1 MAMTNSSRWFLAP
14 ATIFLAF
21 FFPPLAFASPLES
34 IFISEV
40 NWAGSEKALTDEWIE
55 LTNSSNEQVDLSGW
69 SLEGAGTNNGVIT
82 LPVGS
87 IISPRATYLI
97 SNYSDADEKS
107 CIAAPASYVTT
118 AVSLSNSNLEIILR
132 NSDGSVRDT
141 AGNNRAPFA
150 GSVGGTGGNI
160 LQPTASMVRRMDG
173 VDGAAPDSWISAAT
187 RSGFDDETNTLGTPG
202 SIEAWFVSIVPPEPT
217 AKIFA
222 EEPPPEEPTPEP
234 IADIPQEA
242 TTTESSRET
251 HAELIIEKQPDIPTA
266 DPVLESETETT
277 SVVTETIIEPPV
289 DLTEPNPSTI
299 VSEEA
304 AALTETLVTEP
315 TETTMTPEMTPQET
329 PEPETLI
336 SESAPITPSLPS
348 VPLTTSRPN
357 LTYPI
362 GTLIVNE
369 LYPRPKDDE
378 DEWVEVCNPYNNV
391 IPLGGWSVM
400 DGSEHKTQ
408 LPNQYLGMGQCI
420 VIKNPSGKLN
430 NDGDTVTILD
440 PSGNPIDIVAY
451 EKSAFPKNETV
462 ALARTKDGAWRVT
475 ITPTLG
481 EQNII
486 TPVSEPVK
494 TTQITRPAPTKI
506 TITGTM
512 TDIGSNSAVSEKKTT
527 AKDTPIQMPIGP
539 LTIRISEIYPN
550 AAGNDADEEFIE
562 VENWGLEPVSMKG
575 WALEDATGKRYAEKE
590 TVILPP
596 LGFIAFPRKT
606 TLIVLNNTEDTVR
619 LYAPNG
625 QLIDKQ
631 TYDKAPKG
639 YSKTLVENVWNW
651 TRDSTPDEPNIIP
664 PPAVDPGGG
673 SPIRGDATAPATK
686 TVEKK
691 NQKRITISGTVVAI
705 PEQPGS
711 KAIILD
717 GNTPI
722 LLSKTQGTFPLLELG
737 DEIMTT
743 GVWQKTDGETVFRVW
758 VTDEFSVT
766 GKQELPE
773 IKTTETFQIT
783 DADVG
788 KILSVEGVVVSR
800 TKSAIAIEKDG
811 HTLVIDGLEPM
822 PVIQAGEIVSAIGI
836 VRNTANGR
844 VITIR
849 SPTTIEKMGQPEN
862 ATESGKQSVKNTE
875 RHIASA
881 ITAASILTMVGLAIK
896 HFFF

>member
-1 MAMTNSSRWFLAP
+1 MTNRSRWFLAP

-21 FFPPLAFASPLES
+21 FFPPLASASPLES
-34 IFISEV
+34 VFISEV

-55 LTNSSNEQVDLSGW
+55 LTNSSNEPVDISGW
-69 SLEGAGTNNGVIT
+69 SLEGAGTNNGVVT
-82 LPVGS
+82 LPVGA
-87 IISPRATYLI
+87 IISPHATYLI

-132 NSDGSVRDT
+132 NPDGSIRDIS
-141 AGNNRAPFA
+141 GNNRAPFA

-160 LQPTASMVRRMDG
+160 SQPTASMVRRMDG
-173 VDGAAPDSWISAAT
+173 IDGAAPDSWISAAT
-187 RSGFDDETNTLGTPG
+187 RSGFDDETIARGTPG
-202 SIEAWFVSIVPPEPT
+202 SIEPWFVPIALPEPVVVT
-217 AKIFA
+217 PG
-222 EEPPPEEPTPEP
+222 EEPLTEEPTPEP
-234 IADIPQEA
+234 VAEVSQEIPIENPTAETASNEPPQEVPVP
-242 TTTESSRET
+242 ESSQENT
-251 HAELIIEKQPDIPTA
+251 AE
-266 DPVLESETETT
+266 

-289 DLTEPNPSTI
+289 DLTRSDPSTI
-299 VSEEA
+299 VSEETA
-304 AALTETLVTEP
+304 VLTETRATEP
-315 TETTMTPEMTPQET
+315 TETMITPETTPQET
-329 PEPETLI
+329 PEPETLT
-336 SESAPITPSLPS
+336 SESTPLTLSLPS
-348 VPLTTSRPN
+348 TPLTPFSPN

-400 DGSEHKTQ
+400 DDSEHKTQ
-408 LPNQYLGMGQCI
+408 LPNQYLGMGQCV
-420 VIKNPSGKLN
+420 VIKNPAGKLN

-440 PSGNPIDIVAY
+440 PSGDPIDIVAY

-462 ALARTKDGAWRVT
+462 ALARTEDGAWQAT

-486 TPVSEPVK
+486 TPVPDPIK
-494 TTQITRPAPTKI
+494 ITKPAKPAPIKI
-506 TITGTM
+506 TITGSMKDAGSSPAPSDKKM
-512 TDIGSNSAVSEKKTT
+512 TD
-527 AKDTPIQMPIGP
+527 KDTPAQMPIGP

-550 AAGNDADEEFIE
+550 TAGNDADEEFIE

-575 WALEDATGKRYAEKE
+575 WVMEDATGKRYAEKE

-596 LGFIAFPRKT
+596 LGFIAFQRRT
-606 TLIVLNNTEDTVR
+606 TQIVLNNTEDTVR

-639 YSKTLVENVWNW
+639 YSKTRVENVWDW
-651 TRDSTPDEPNIIP
+651 TRDHTPDEPNIIP
-664 PPAVDPGGG
+664 PPAVDSGGG
-673 SPIRGDATAPATK
+673 SPIRGDTTAPAAK

-691 NQKRITISGTVVAI
+691 TSKRISVSGIVVAI

-737 DEIMTT
+737 DKIVTT
-743 GVWQKTDGETVFRVW
+743 GVWQKMDGETVFRVW

-773 IKTTETFQIT
+773 IKTIGTFQIT

-788 KILSVEGVVVSR
+788 KILSVEGLVASR

-811 HTLVIDGLEPM
+811 HALVLDGLEPM
-822 PVIQAGEIVSAIGI
+822 PVIQTGDMISAIGI
-836 VRNTANGR
+836 VRNTTNGR

-849 SPTTIEKMGQPEN
+849 SPTTIEKTKLSEE
-862 ATESGKQSVKNTE
+862 AAESGKQSVKNTE

-881 ITAASILTMVGLAIK
+881 MTAASILTMVGLAIK